1 MLFKQLTD
9 LGNLGIRQKL
19 EIEQV
24 MQCLVGREA
33 GNIRREISDI
43 TNVAWLLIRYDCIF
57 ISIHF
62 SLLIQLQCE
71 WLPINT

>member
-33 GNIRREISDI
+33 GNI
-43 TNVAWLLIRYDCIF
+43 LIRYHKRCVVIN
-57 ISIHF
+57 
-62 SLLIQLQCE
+62 SLRLHIYFDTL
-71 WLPINT
+71 LTADSAVM